1 MTIVSMVVLV
11 FVLVVG
17 ETIQTTPQDSKLQY
31 PSILRFCLDIV
42 QAVLEFLRTFWRV
55 FSPLIIAVGVPLVL
69 IDARHRLSA
78 PSTRHNN
85 IAAADW

>member
-11 FVLVVG
+11 LVLVVG

-42 QAVLEFLRTFWRV
+42 QAVLEVWSGHEIEDLNV
-55 FSPLIIAVGVPLVL
+55 
-69 IDARHRLSA
+69 
-78 PSTRHNN
+78 
-85 IAAADW
+85 